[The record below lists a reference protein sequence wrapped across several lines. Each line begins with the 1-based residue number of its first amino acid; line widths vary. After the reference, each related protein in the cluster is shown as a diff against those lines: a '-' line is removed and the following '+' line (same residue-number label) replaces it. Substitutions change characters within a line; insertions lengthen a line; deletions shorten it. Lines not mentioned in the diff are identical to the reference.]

1 MTLIAHGVP
10 WSVAWRLEEY
20 EIIAMIVA
28 IGEAEGGVC
37 KAELCSAITIG
48 KTRSRGSYGHP

>member
-10 WSVAWRLEEY
+10 WSVAWQLEEY

-28 IGEAEGGVC
+28 IGEAEGGVFNWDSM
-37 KAELCSAITIG
+37 KWERPES
-48 KTRSRGSYGHP
+48 